1 MKITRIQADNLLGLQ
16 SVDVRITTPI
26 ALFAGRNGAGKSS
39 IQEAVRMAICQ
50 DDVRGV
56 TTKKELGK
64 LVYGEAKAGGAVVTL
79 SIALPSTFSV
89 VTTSYR

>member
-16 SVDVRITTPI
+16 SVDVTLETPI
-26 ALFAGRNGAGKSS
+26 TIFAGRNGAGKSS

-56 TTKKELGK
+56 TTKKEFGR
-64 LVYGEAKAGGAVVTL
+64 GHH
-79 SIALPSTFSV
+79 
-89 VTTSYR
+89 R